1 MTGCGVLR
9 EGEVGCGVD
18 QGKKLYINIF
28 LFSPGTLFTVLLSL
42 PETVPRFPKF
52 ANTLS
57 FINFTFSRDVF
68 FLPSLPTL
76 FDFWWGLFGA
86 SALTLVSVDPIPGRG
101 GAGQQTPGSLY
112 PPTYLLSPL
121 PVVVS
126 VPLCSVAASTLPL
139 PSSAR
144 HE

>member
-68 FLPSLPTL
+68 FLPSLPPL
-76 FDFWWGLFGA
+76 FDTQVDKPEWFPRTLD
-86 SALTLVSVDPIPGRG
+86 LVSNECLTDEEDYD
-101 GAGQQTPGSLY
+101 A
-112 PPTYLLSPL
+112 
-121 PVVVS
+121 
-126 VPLCSVAASTLPL
+126 
-139 PSSAR
+139 
-144 HE
+144 